1 MYVKKDDHIVNTDT
15 FDNINL
21 DLSHNSVGF
30 HRLSREKS
38 GMDRERTNKERFI
51 FSFENEGS
59 AEIAYLAICAGL
71 KKGENMVDL
80 TKIL

>member
-1 MYVKKDDHIVNTDT
+1 MYVKKDDHIVNSDA

-21 DLSHNSVGF
+21 DKSHNSVGF
-30 HRLSREKS
+30 HRLSKERA
-38 GMDRERTNKERFI
+38 GLDRERTKKERFI